1 MMKGEFTMSPRNDDF
16 YKLPALMKIEE
27 LKVRQVA
34 DEYAFSVDEYY
45 SLLGE
50 LLALAPDVE
59 PALNMFV
66 NRNGDKEGY
75 RILEKASGM
84 LQRIGCELFVEDIYS
99 LLDAYEK
106 GNWRLAAVHAER
118 VADEFGA
125 FITRIK
131 KAKTRKGDDGEEY
144 GNLTIMDYISLLE
157 REDEE
162 RKLVILAVDD
172 SVAVLN
178 SITSVLG
185 GEYKVF
191 TLPKSTELEK
201 VLEKLTPDLFL
212 LDYLMPGINGLEL
225 VPIIRG
231 FEEHM
236 DTPIIFLTSE
246 GTIDTVTAA
255 TALGACDFAVK
266 PFAPDVLREKIAKH
280 IVRKKSF

>member
-1 MMKGEFTMSPRNDDF
+1 MNPRSDDF

-45 SLLGE
+45 SLLSE
-50 LLALAPDVE
+50 LLARAPDVE

-66 NRNGDKEGY
+66 NRNGDKEVY
-75 RILEKASGM
+75 RVLEKTSGL
-84 LQRIGCELFVEDIYS
+84 LQKIGCELFVEDIYS

-118 VADEFGA
+118 VADEFSA
-125 FITRIK
+125 FIARIK
-131 KAKTRKGDDGEEY
+131 KAKTKKGEDDEKHGK
-144 GNLTIMDYISLLE
+144 LAIRDYISLLE
-157 REDEE
+157 KEDEE
-162 RKLVILAVDD
+162 RKLVVLAVDD

-178 SITSVLG
+178 SISSVLG
-185 GEYKVF
+185 GDYKVF
-191 TLPKSTELEK
+191 TLPKPTELEK

-225 VPIIRG
+225 VQIIRSL
-231 FEEHM
+231 EEHK

-246 GTIDTVTAA
+246 GTVDTVTAA
-255 TALGACDFAVK
+255 TALGACDFTVK
-266 PFAPDVLREKIAKH
+266 PFSPDVLKEKIAKH